1 MTSSTVRRSDTGPM
15 QGQQQP
21 PKLQMVQIEPTT
33 ASQLE
38 SVTSTAISA
47 FHGAAD
53 GASIMAAL
61 DMAAAVNDLRTLFD
75 RPEIKA
81 RIAALQDTPLGFR
94 TDQDPKVKRRKK
106 NQQTGQFEEKHN
118 IPYPY
123 DVVREAA
130 IEALLRRLQLVGN
143 QFNIIAG
150 RFYCTK
156 EGFEALIRQL
166 PAVANFCPDIGVP
179 QSKPG
184 GVIIDCSASWT
195 QNGETQLLRASIPVK
210 TDDYSGADQSIG
222 KATRKFLKRC
232 YECMT
237 GNSIPEGDTGEI
249 DGVAAT
255 GLLSVTGAPAL
266 SPASA
271 TLAPEIAAAAAP
283 VATLTQ
289 PQQRYLLT
297 ALDRQLT
304 PVGRAA
310 FVVDAC
316 LSFGVETMNEI
327 PAERHS
333 ALMQSLASAGNRDRW
348 NRGCGHADG
357 ERVLS
362 VEQIAELT
370 YQPPEVTE
378 EAPQQQPAATPQRTV
393 KPAAKAAAPAAPEP
407 VQKSAADQGESGDDG
422 DAIQAQLM

>member
-1 MTSSTVRRSDTGPM
+1 M

-21 PKLQMVQIEPTT
+21 QALQMVQIEPTT

-81 RIAALQDTPLGFR
+81 RIVALQDTPLGFR

-106 NQQTGQFEEKHN
+106 NQQTGQFEEKFN
-118 IPYPY
+118 TPYHY

-166 PAVANFCPDIGVP
+166 PAVANFRLVIGVP

-184 GVIIDCSASWT
+184 GVIIDCSATWV
-195 QNGETQLLRASIPVK
+195 QNGETQSLGGSIPVK

-237 GNSIPEGDTGEI
+237 GNSIPEADASEI

-255 GLLSVTGAPAL
+255 GLLSVTGAPPL
-266 SPASA
+266 SPTSA
-271 TLAPEIAAAAAP
+271 ALPLEIAAAAAP
-283 VATLTQ
+283 LATLTE
-289 PQQRYLLT
+289 QQQAAIVT
-297 ALDRQLT
+297 ALGRQLT

-316 LSFGVETMNEI
+316 LSFGVETLEGI
-327 PAERHS
+327 PAEHHS
-333 ALMQSLASAGNRDRW
+333 ALMKSIGDAGNRERW

-357 ERVLS
+357 QPVLTAA
-362 VEQIAELT
+362 QISELT
-370 YQPPEVTE
+370 PQAPEAVE
-378 EAPQQQPAATPQRTV
+378 EAPQQQPAATPQRAA
-393 KPAAKAAAPAAPEP
+393 KPASKAAAAAAPEA
-407 VQKSAADQGESGDDG
+407 VQEAVTHQFEPGDDG
-422 DAIQAQLM
+422 DTVQAQLM